1 MQVILKADV
10 KGTGKKGE
18 LVKVSDGYAN
28 NFLLKKGLA
37 MEATPAAMNELRAKE
52 AAQERRIQ
60 LEKEAAQEQKGILQ
74 EKTVKIT
81 AKAGAGGKLFGSIT
95 AKEVAEELAKQY
107 GVEIDKRKITLSD
120 IKSFGTFEVKA
131 KLYTEI
137 NGVVRVVV
145 SEEK

>member
-60 LEKEAAQEQKGILQ
+60 LEKEAAQEQKGIPQ

-120 IKSFGTFEVKA
+120 IKSFGTFEGEV
-131 KLYTEI
+131 KLYAGI
-137 NGVVRVVV
+137 SAKIYVMVG
-145 SEEK
+145 EE

>member
-1 MQVILKADV
+1 MKVILKQDL

-120 IKSFGTFEVKA
+120 IKSFGTFEGEV
-131 KLYTEI
+131 KLYAGI
-137 NGVVRVVV
+137 SAKIYVMVG
-145 SEEK
+145 EE

>member
-28 NFLLKKGLA
+28 NFLRKKGLA

-81 AKAGAGGKLFGSIT
+81 AKAGAGGKLFGAIT

-120 IKSFGTFEVKA
+120 IKSFGTFEGEV
-131 KLYTEI
+131 KLYAGI
-137 NGVVRVVV
+137 SAKIYVMVGV
-145 SEEK
+145 E